1 MNLVGGGRRPLEQ
14 RESYVAEDS
23 LLGLARRKIL
33 SGHEAEIGSRRAEGQ
48 PIALIVCSH
57 AGEAGTTRNLSLE
70 MKDIGKLHIFFG

>member
-33 SGHEAEIGSRRAEGQ
+33 SGHEAEIGGWRAEGQ
-48 PIALIVCSH
+48 PIALVVCSH
-57 AGEAGTTRNLSLE
+57 AGEAGTTRNLPLE